1 MKIFTVFPLLIVPV
15 AIYNVIAW
23 SGHEFS
29 GPEAVRERMNEVFLH
44 VPMASDALW
53 TITPGHALIAIT
65 CLLYTSPSPR
75 DATLSR
81 MPSSA

>member
-1 MKIFTVFPLLIVPV
+1 MSKICKPEVQDDSEENKEEEPEKKLIFLQYRGK
-15 AIYNVIAW
+15 ATEN
-23 SGHEFS
+23 F
-29 GPEAVRERMNEVFLH
+29 ER
-44 VPMASDALW
+44 ALRR
-53 TITPGHALIAIT
+53 INAPCKI